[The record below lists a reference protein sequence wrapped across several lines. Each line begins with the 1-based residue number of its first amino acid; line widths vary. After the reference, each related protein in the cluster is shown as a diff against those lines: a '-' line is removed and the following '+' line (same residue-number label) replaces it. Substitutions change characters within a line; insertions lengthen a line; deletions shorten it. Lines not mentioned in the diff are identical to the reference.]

1 MSEEPLAGVCTVPP
15 ECPHVEAVR
24 AELKWTPIKLLGSSA
39 AVVFVALGAY
49 AVFFIAR
56 TDDARTEMRREQ
68 VASEM
73 RSSERTNALRD
84 ALQNHIA
91 EEMNSRERLEKKL
104 DKLIDVVVFQ
114 RPPALVR
121 GER

>member
-1 MSEEPLAGVCTVPP
+1 MAEPTLCPVPP

-39 AVVFVALGAY
+39 VVLFVALASY
-49 AVFFIAR
+49 AVFFVAR
-56 TDDARTEMRREQ
+56 TDDARAELRQAQ
-68 VASEM
+68 VASEL

-91 EEMNSRERLEKKL
+91 EEMQSRERLEKKL
-104 DKLIDVVVFQ
+104 DKVLDVVVFQ